1 MIKTLDTTVCLTHN
15 NICIE
20 ITIEDNYIS
29 MSVYEKDTNTLYPN
43 TLDKKQEYYQNLLT
57 KFGISEKNAKT
68 ISMHAIFK
76 STKAEDIKLIR
87 IRNVYNSC
95 YDKLISAITNK
106 DKSLIK
112 KEELEILADKLQMTC
127 TYDDYKKMSNEE
139 KKYYDRACKNW
150 SKDTLRYHKLI
161 AKLLNDYKE
170 FADKD
175 IPFYMECDKLKLEQK
190 PNKPLHVTEC
200 VDTKH
205 YKDLQCNCL
214 SFKDLDGDDEFK
226 EMFKSI
232 KMSKYLKHT
241 MPIDKLNKIVQDNI
255 KLTYKYRKDENK
267 QNKIIRDI
275 ASSIL
280 NNIDK
285 DDVFNNINSNSLQ
298 TLNVDDWFT
307 SENETDANQDIY
319 TLVYTQGNLSDNIL
333 EKLHNKDNE
342 KTVAHTD
349 IIDLIVRFLKHTT
362 MDDII

>member
-1 MIKTLDTTVCLTHN
+1 MIKILNTTVCLTHN
-15 NICIE
+15 KVCIN

-29 MSVYEKDTNTLYPN
+29 LNVYEKDTYPIHID
-43 TLDKKQEYYQNLLT
+43 TLDKKQEYYQNMLT
-57 KFGISEKNAKT
+57 KFGLSDKDAKT
-68 ISMHAIFK
+68 ISMCAIFK
-76 STKAEDIKLIR
+76 STKPEDIKLIR
-87 IRNVYNSC
+87 IRNTYDNCYN
-95 YDKLISAITNK
+95 KLMSAITNK

-127 TYDDYKKMSNEE
+127 FYDDYKKLSSEE

-150 SKDTLRYHKLI
+150 SKYTLRYHKLI

-175 IPFYMECDKLKLEQK
+175 IPFYMECNKLKLEQK
-190 PNKPLHVTEC
+190 PNEPLHVTEC
-200 VDTKH
+200 VDTEH

-214 SFKDLDGDDEFK
+214 SFNELDVDDSFK
-226 EMFKSI
+226 EMFKNI

-241 MPIDKLNKIVQDNI
+241 MSINELNKIVKDNI
-255 KLTYKYRKDENK
+255 KLTYKYRKDEDK
-267 QNKIIRDI
+267 RKKIIRDI
-275 ASSIL
+275 ASSVL
-280 NNIDK
+280 NNLDN

-307 SENETDANQDIY
+307 SENENDANQDIY
-319 TLVYTQGNLSDNIL
+319 TLVCTQSNLSDNIL
-333 EKLHNKDNE
+333 EQLHNEDND

-349 IIDLIVRFLKHTT
+349 IIDLIVRFLRHTT

>member
-1 MIKTLDTTVCLTHN
+1 MIKTLNATVSLTHN
-15 NICIE
+15 SVCID

-29 MSVYEKDTNTLYPN
+29 MNVYEKDTNTLYPD

-57 KFGISEKNAKT
+57 KFGLSDKDAKA
-68 ISMHAIFK
+68 ISMYAIFK
-76 STKAEDIKLIR
+76 STKPEDIKLIR
-87 IRNVYNSC
+87 IRNTYDNCYN
-95 YDKLISAITNK
+95 KLMSAITNK

-112 KEELEILADKLQMTC
+112 KEELEVLTDKLQMTC
-127 TYDDYKKMSNEE
+127 TYDDYKRLSNEE

-175 IPFYMECDKLKLEQK
+175 IPFYMECNKLKLEQK
-190 PNKPLHVTEC
+190 PNEPLHVTEC

-205 YKDLQCNCL
+205 YNDLQCNCL
-214 SFKDLDGDDEFK
+214 SFKELDVDDSFK
-226 EMFKSI
+226 EMFKNI

-241 MPIDKLNKIVQDNI
+241 ISIDELNKIVQDNI
-255 KLTYKYRKDENK
+255 KLTYKYQKDEDK
-267 QNKIIRDI
+267 RKKIIRDI

-280 NNIDK
+280 NNLNTDN
-285 DDVFNNINSNSLQ
+285 VFNNINSDSLQ

-307 SENETDANQDIY
+307 SDNENDANRDIY
-319 TLVYTQGNLSDNIL
+319 TLVYTQSNLSDNVL
-333 EKLHNKDNE
+333 KQLYNKDND
-342 KTVAHTD
+342 KIVVHTD
-349 IIDLIVRFLKHTT
+349 IIDLIVRFLRHTT